1 MFWLITITSTILVI
15 VILLLPAIKM
25 RDYEKSLIPSKK
37 TKFKNSKIKLI
48 FIK

>member
-25 RDYEKSLIPSKK
+25 RDYEKITDSQQENEIR
-37 TKFKNSKIKLI
+37 KL
-48 FIK
+48 KEN